1 MNNTASNKTSSKPS
15 KSIKQSQRVEAQLAR
30 LEKAKSEVVPKTL
43 TAPLPEM
50 EIIPVSTLPPVE
62 RLHLVEAETAAS
74 TEMVPELQLRK
85 VEQVDRKMLGK
96 VKRAFL
102 KAKVEASPAAQ
113 AEFLNNLL
121 MANIPVL
128 NRSSGRIARVV
139 KGEQSIE
146 SLLLTRIPP
155 KSA

>member
-1 MNNTASNKTSSKPS
+1 MNNPAFNKESSKPS
-15 KSIKQSQRVEAQLAR
+15 KSIKQSHRVEAQLAHR
-30 LEKAKSEVVPKTL
+30 KKAESDAVSETVT
-43 TAPLPEM
+43 TPLPEM

-62 RLHLVEAETAAS
+62 TLHLVEAETAAS

-102 KAKVEASPAAQ
+102 KAGVEAGPEAQ
-113 AEFLNNLL
+113 ADFLNNLL
-121 MANIPVL
+121 MANVPVL
-128 NRSSGRIARVV
+128 NRSSARIARVV
-139 KGEQSIE
+139 KKEQNIE
-146 SLLLTRIPP
+146 SLLLVRVHK

>member
-1 MNNTASNKTSSKPS
+1 
-15 KSIKQSQRVEAQLAR
+15 VEAQLAR
-30 LEKAKSEVVPKTL
+30 LEKAKSEVVPETL

-50 EIIPVSTLPPVE
+50 EIIPVSTLPPVG
-62 RLHLVEAETAAS
+62 RLHSVEAKSAEPV
-74 TEMVPELQLRK
+74 EIVPELQPRK

-102 KAKVEASPAAQ
+102 KAGVEASPEAQ
-113 AEFLNNLL
+113 AAFLNDLL

-128 NRSSGRIARVV
+128 NRSSALIARVV
-139 KGEQSIE
+139 KKEQNIE
-146 SLLLTRIPP
+146 SLLLVRVHK